1 MWKTNQIRRWI
12 LFGCLHSIPTQA
24 WSCTR
29 LIRGKIDSTNNFVRH
44 IDTFSR
50 RNSRRYQDLAHLTNY
65 VIKELFHVRALL
77 KSQRQPISTRYVARV
92 KIQQWRQETL
102 TVCFIFMYSISNTV
116 LLMKSVFIS
125 YSYTP
130 TSLLKS
136 VFFSKTLA
144 YGPAWKDCM
153 P

>member
-1 MWKTNQIRRWI
+1 MWNTNQFSCRI
-12 LFGCLHSIPTQA
+12 LFECLHYIPTQT
-24 WSCTR
+24 WSCR
-29 LIRGKIDSTNNFVRH
+29 HLIRGKIDSTNNFVRH

-77 KSQRQPISTRYVARV
+77 KSQRQPISTRYVDARV
-92 KIQQWRQETL
+92 KLQQWRRETL
-102 TVCFIFMYSISNTV
+102 TGCFIFMYSISNTV

-130 TSLLKS
+130 TPLMK
-136 VFFSKTLA
+136 
-144 YGPAWKDCM
+144 WM
-153 P
+153 M